1 MIQFCAA
8 KSLSRLCLSWVQ
20 TEKTPALSNMLSA
33 LPSLATNEW
42 TSWMVSK
49 VPIADI
55 EPKGCLVDISRSPC
69 RPRSKLDRMALNR
82 AFSDRMLMSVRLA
95 VRRIHGM

>member
-8 KSLSRLCLSWVQ
+8 KSLSRSCLSRVQ

-55 EPKGCLVDISRSPC
+55 EPKGCLVDISPAGRDQNSTEWHSIEHSP
-69 RPRSKLDRMALNR
+69 
-82 AFSDRMLMSVRLA
+82 
-95 VRRIHGM
+95 IG